1 MSLLLP
7 TKQVVIMFILMIVG
21 WICYQ
26 VKFLHEQTVKDLTK
40 VLLYVVDS
48 HFRLLDYYN
57 LG

>member
-40 VLLYVVDS
+40 ILLYVVS
-48 HFRLLDYYN
+48 PCLIIN
-57 LG
+57 

>member
-26 VKFLHEQTVKDLTK
+26 VKFLREQTVKDLTK
-40 VLLYVVDS
+40 VLLYS
-48 HFRLLDYYN
+48 ISLFDY
-57 LG
+57 